1 MVHSLIELANYS
13 DGVILVYQANEK
25 TALIKFGDEER
36 MYEYNN
42 EEWKLVSEE

>member
-25 TALIKFGDEER
+25 TALVKFGDEER
-36 MYEYNN
+36 MYKYENN
-42 EEWKLVSEE
+42 EWKLDEE